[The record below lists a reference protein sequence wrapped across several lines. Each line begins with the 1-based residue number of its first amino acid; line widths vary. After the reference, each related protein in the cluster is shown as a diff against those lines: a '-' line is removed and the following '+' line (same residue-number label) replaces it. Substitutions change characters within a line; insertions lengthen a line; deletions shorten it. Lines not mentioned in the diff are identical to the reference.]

1 MNVAYC
7 IEADWHCLKVR
18 WFYKREVDRDW
29 IPFMG
34 YDSLRL
40 ELRYRHIWQT
50 KWGTGAGSV
59 AANQVLILFILL
71 LLFIQLIISIVVKQG
86 QYY

>member
-1 MNVAYC
+1 
-7 IEADWHCLKVR
+7 
-18 WFYKREVDRDW
+18 
-29 IPFMG
+29 MG

-59 AANQVLILFILL
+59 AANQVSILFILL
-71 LLFIQLIISIVVKQG
+71 LLFVQLIVSIVVKQG
-86 QYY
+86 QYYFRVSLSFSSNSFKHVSSLHHNSILNILS